1 MDTGKHEG
9 SLPLPLTSA
18 SAHDSATGTQAM
30 DNALSASELTVSSAR
45 AMVAQ
50 AIPDDQLAFFYA
62 LWFWVPAGL
71 AMWSAI
77 VWMVL
82 RII

>member
-1 MDTGKHEG
+1 
-9 SLPLPLTSA
+9 
-18 SAHDSATGTQAM
+18 
-30 DNALSASELTVSSAR
+30 
-45 AMVAQ
+45 MVAQ

-62 LWFWVPAGL
+62 LWFWIPAGL

>member
-1 MDTGKHEG
+1 
-9 SLPLPLTSA
+9 
-18 SAHDSATGTQAM
+18 M
-30 DNALSASELTVSSAR
+30 DNALSASELTVSSAS

-62 LWFWVPAGL
+62 LWFWIPASL